1 MKTYAAI
8 VTLCDESDLGA
19 ELFAIYQ
26 QKLNDYISTEVYPA
40 LQHKSG
46 ESAEFL
52 AEYVKQ
58 WNQYTLYTFSVIK
71 MFNYLDR
78 YYLKNCQNDS

>member
-1 MKTYAAI
+1 M
-8 VTLCDESDLGA
+8 
-19 ELFAIYQ
+19 
-26 QKLNDYISTEVYPA
+26 
-40 LQHKSG
+40 QHKSG

-78 YYLKNCQNDS
+78 YYLKNSQTDSQTLAQTALGKFKELIFKRRMSDLRWAILQEINKDR